1 MSNELPIAMFTK
13 ITENRDVWGEI
24 QVDPSLILK
33 PPLFHNI
40 YISYLLQLRDKE
52 NYWESS
58 RAGTILPKLHFDKK
72 LKQDLM
78 KI

>member
-33 PPLFHNI
+33 PPLFF
-40 YISYLLQLRDKE
+40 LLQLRDKE

-58 RAGTILPKLHFDKK
+58 QAETILPKLHFDKE